1 MFNSRIMMMAAAG
14 AGGGGVGPW
23 DLTTLSYIGS
33 KAITGT
39 AGQGLW
45 FSPDGTE
52 MYFNEAEFKSVDQ
65 WSLSTAWDITS
76 ATFTRVQSYT
86 ETIASRGVTLS
97 PDGTKMFI
105 TDTFPGDVFRYTLS
119 TPWNI
124 SSKVYHSKAS
134 DGGSLNSGQNSA
146 VQFSSDG
153 LEMTLFER
161 GNPSGFNQYTLST
174 PYDITS
180 HTKVGTK
187 YNAIANYT
195 EAGFMGWDGTQA
207 LDNYSGIIQS
217 HTFSTPYLMS
227 SGAVD
232 TGNTYNMSAQSTNT
246 NGSTGLYVS
255 PDHKHLYAMAEGP
268 EPNVHVVYQYDF

>member
-1 MFNSRIMMMAAAG
+1 MPNIRKGLMGAA
-14 AGGGGVGPW
+14 GGVGVAPW

-39 AGQGLW
+39 EGQGMW

-52 MYFNEAEFKSVDQ
+52 MYFNENYYKSVDQ
-65 WSLSTAWDITS
+65 WSLSTAWDVTS

-86 ETIASRGVTLS
+86 GMSSTRGVTLS

-105 TDTFPGDVFRYTLS
+105 TDASLDDVFRFTLS

-124 SSKVYHSKAS
+124 SSKVYHSRATT
-134 DGGSLNSGQNSA
+134 GGSLGAGQDTH

-153 LEMTLFER
+153 LEMTIFQR
-161 GNPSGFNQYTLST
+161 AGTSGFNQYTLST

-180 HTKVGTK
+180 HTKVGAK
-187 YNAIANYT
+187 YGAIANFT

-207 LDNYSGIIQS
+207 LVNFSGIIQS

-232 TGNTYNMSAQSTNT
+232 TGNTYNMTAQSTST
-246 NGSTGLYVS
+246 NSSTGLYVS
-255 PDHKHLYAMAEGP
+255 PDHEHLYALAY
-268 EPNVHVVYQYDF
+268 HVVYQYDF